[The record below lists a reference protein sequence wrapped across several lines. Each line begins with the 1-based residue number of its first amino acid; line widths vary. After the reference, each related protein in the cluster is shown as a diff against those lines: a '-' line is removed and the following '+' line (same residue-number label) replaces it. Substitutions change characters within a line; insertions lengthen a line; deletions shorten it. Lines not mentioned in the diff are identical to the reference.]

1 MLAPAFY
8 ARQDVKTPVRIA
20 VAVLVLT
27 QCLNLVFV
35 PYFRHAGLALS
46 IGVGAVV
53 NAVWLFIGLR
63 RAGWYTPAPGW
74 LGFGLRVL
82 VATSLLGALLG
93 WAGQHFDWVVL
104 GAHEARRIGLLAAC
118 LLGAA
123 LIYFVALAVMGV
135 RLRHFM
141 RRG

>member
-1 MLAPAFY
+1 
-8 ARQDVKTPVRIA
+8 VRIA

-46 IGVGAVV
+46 IGLGAVV
-53 NAVWLFIGLR
+53 NAAWLFVGLR
-63 RAGWYTPAPGW
+63 RAGWYQPAPGW
-74 LGFGLRVL
+74 LGFGLKVL
-82 VATSLLGALLG
+82 IATALLG
-93 WAGQHFDWVVL
+93 GLLAWAAQAFDWLAL
-104 GAHEARRIGLLAAC
+104 GAHEGRRIGLMTAC
-118 LLGAA
+118 LAGAA
-123 LIYFVALAVMGV
+123 LVYFAALAALGI